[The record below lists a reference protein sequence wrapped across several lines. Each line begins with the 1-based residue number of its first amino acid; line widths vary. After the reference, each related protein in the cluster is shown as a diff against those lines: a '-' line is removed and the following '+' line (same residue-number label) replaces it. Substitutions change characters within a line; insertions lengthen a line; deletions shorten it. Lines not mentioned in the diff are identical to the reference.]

1 MVKWKHL
8 YNLLKG
14 FLVIT
19 LYTAFFG
26 VQLFFNFDLSSQNSN
41 ATTYAFQSISVQHHA
56 PSVFKYQ
63 KSVSA
68 KNNIRLNKRFQPSGI
83 PDCVS
88 PLLTVTVKYKEHK
101 VCNNDDEA
109 LSNNVRL
116 SSYLRGP
123 PVAA

>member
-1 MVKWKHL
+1 MVYRNHI
-8 YNLLKG
+8 YNLFKG
-14 FLVIT
+14 VPIAV

-41 ATTYAFQSISVQHHA
+41 AATYAFQSISVQHHA
-56 PSVFKYQ
+56 TSVFKYQ

-88 PLLTVTVKYKEHK
+88 PVLTVTVKYKEHT
-101 VCNNDDEA
+101 VCNNDEEA